1 MRERVMERI
10 WESFKVEIERDNSK
24 RVENGFGKGLEM
36 KDDILST
43 IWAKFTLLSSMNS
56 VDQKFLIDH
65 VL

>member
-1 MRERVMERI
+1 MERI

-24 RVENGFGKGLEM
+24 RVENGSGKGLEM
-36 KDDILST
+36 RDDILST
-43 IWAKFTLLSSMNS
+43 IWTKFTLLSSMNS